1 MLYGTYTGFGAV
13 IAAITGPF
21 GYKGSVN
28 AVFGGVF
35 ILCGVAGSFILGI
48 VLD

>member
-1 MLYGTYTGFGAV
+1 MLKGIYTSIGAV
-13 IAAITGPF
+13 MAVITGPF
-21 GYKGSVN
+21 GYKASEN

-48 VLD
+48 VVD